1 MRLTC
6 PNPSGTGKT
15 YTLVAVLKYILEN
28 LIDSSIE
35 IIFYEI
41 HGKNCY
47 DLFNDRTVVHLR
59 SDENEVVHVRGAR
72 SIKYFSSA
80 NAIDDYNYQRTV
92 LKDSLNSEEKTDS
105 TSHTS
110 DTVNHLTLMEIVRR
124 ALDIRSS
131 TVTERNPTS
140 SRSHA
145 VCEIR
150 LISAPTSLIST
161 TATSVSHEITQLMN
175 HGKLT
180 LVDLAGSERNYDTM
194 KMTAAQHRE
203 SSEINYSLMALKDCF
218 RAQFTNFQESS
229 ALLRVRALTGISI
242 TQRSGS
248 VIGPV
253 KATYRASPLTRVLKE
268 CFTDSGSE
276 KPHHTAII
284 TTLSPS
290 PADLQHSLN
299 SLDHVMLMN
308 PFLQAKVHNITLEIP
323 LLEDFLSDT
332 PISAWTAEQVL
343 FWLSTTNNG
352 RFSQLSL
359 PPGLDGKGLMTL
371 NTVSLSALCEG
382 SLRAARQGE
391 EGSAWVV
398 QNGASDDV
406 TAVAQHNYL
415 GRALWAALRREHQ
428 SQSILRQQAKSE

>member
-1 MRLTC
+1 M
-6 PNPSGTGKT
+6 
-15 YTLVAVLKYILEN
+15 AVLKYILEN

-41 HGKNCY
+41 HGKQCY
-47 DLFNDRTVVHLR
+47 DLFNDRRIVHLR
-59 SDENEVVHVRGAR
+59 SDENELVHVRGAR
-72 SIKYFSSA
+72 TMKYFPSS

-92 LKDSLNSEEKTDS
+92 LKESSSSTEKTAS
-105 TSHTS
+105 THHTS
-110 DTVNHLTLMEIVRR
+110 DAVDHSTLMEIIQN
-124 ALDIRSS
+124 ALEIRSS

-150 LISAPTSLIST
+150 LIPAPTSLTST
-161 TATSVSHEITQLMN
+161 AATSASHEIYQLMH

-180 LVDLAGSERNYDTM
+180 LVDLAGSERNNDTI

-203 SSEINYSLMALKDCF
+203 SSEINYSLWALKDCF

-229 ALLRVRALTGISI
+229 ALLKVRAPTGISI
-242 TQRSGS
+242 TQRSPNET
-248 VIGPV
+248 GPI

-276 KPHHTAII
+276 EPRFKHHHTAII
-284 TTLSPS
+284 TTLSPC
-290 PADLQHSLN
+290 PADVQHSLN
-299 SLDHVMLMN
+299 SLEHVMLMN
-308 PFLQAKVHNITLEIP
+308 PFLQARVRNITLEIP
-323 LLEDFLSDT
+323 ILEDFLSDT

-352 RFSQLSL
+352 RFAQLSL
-359 PPGLDGKGLMTL
+359 PPGLDGKALMTL

-398 QNGASDDV
+398 QNAASDDV
-406 TAVAQHNYL
+406 TAAAQHNYL

-428 SQSILRQQAKSE
+428 SQCMVKQQAKSA